1 MKPMGM
7 SGRTVWSLVLLGSV
21 LVILAGPAW
30 GQIPTESDVYV
41 DRGILAYGQGQYQDA
56 LQAFQEAVRMNPDNV
71 NALYYVGM
79 VYLAIDQ
86 PAAAQEALEQA
97 QKLNPND
104 ADVAFQLAPRINAA
118 GRLGQPQLAVEL
130 LVTDRPERAQELAQY
145 IDGLNATRQTIER
158 SIQLAAAQQAKEQFD
173 PALRTGQGGLRQ
185 SSPEH

>member
-79 VYLAIDQ
+79 VYLAMDQ
-86 PAAAQEALEQA
+86 PAAAQEALEQGIKRVIFSSA
-97 QKLNPND
+97 LSHLPCPLSMRSMRSQELS
-104 ADVAFQLAPRINAA
+104 
-118 GRLGQPQLAVEL
+118 RLGFS
-130 LVTDRPERAQELAQY
+130 VTA
-145 IDGLNATRQTIER
+145 R
-158 SIQLAAAQQAKEQFD
+158 S
-173 PALRTGQGGLRQ
+173 
-185 SSPEH
+185 